1 MLQLKSAN
9 HFSDI
14 GRELFA
20 NDDCGDI
27 LLVTDNVTFSAHSLL
42 LLQNVQLLPDL
53 VCDQCRLA
61 HEKIVIIL
69 PDTESDLVEIALR
82 EFYIKGDSRKLNSI
96 FSVTSVKENYTET
109 LTSKDTDNSYIH
121 DNEKSI
127 GYSLLESKE
136 QSFNDD
142 LVQDASDNQID
153 NDKSEDIYYGGDSDQ
168 S

>member
-9 HFSDI
+9 HFSNI
-14 GRELFA
+14 GRELSA
-20 NDDCGDI
+20 NNDYGSI

-121 DNEKSI
+121 DN
-127 GYSLLESKE
+127 
-136 QSFNDD
+136 
-142 LVQDASDNQID
+142 
-153 NDKSEDIYYGGDSDQ
+153 
-168 S
+168 

>member
-1 MLQLKSAN
+1 M
-9 HFSDI
+9 
-14 GRELFA
+14 
-20 NDDCGDI
+20 
-27 LLVTDNVTFSAHSLL
+27 
-42 LLQNVQLLPDL
+42 
-53 VCDQCRLA
+53 
-61 HEKIVIIL
+61 
-69 PDTESDLVEIALR
+69 
-82 EFYIKGDSRKLNSI
+82 
-96 FSVTSVKENYTET
+96 
-109 LTSKDTDNSYIH
+109 IH